1 MVSLLDKFVFDR
13 IRERVDHLVDDV
25 PWVDE
30 ADDAGLLRGPEV
42 LPTAAEGILTFGE
55 QLMKV
60 FEERRVV
67 AVRVLDACMMM
78 VAHGRG
84 EDDADPVSMGGD
96 SQAVDEGVV
105 GLAVW
110 PHEKL
115 PLRTAAR
122 DHVRPTRKDFA
133 RNRHGWL
140 SELPPPSCERIN
152 LGEVMGAWH

>member
-30 ADDAGLLRGPEV
+30 ADDARLLRGPEV

-67 AVRVLDACMMM
+67 AVRVLDARMVM

-84 EDDADPVSMGGD
+84 EDDANPVPLGCDGE
-96 SQAVDEGVV
+96 AIDEGVV
-105 GLAVW
+105 GLVVRA
-110 PHEKL
+110 HEKL
-115 PLRTAAR
+115 PLCAAAS
-122 DHVRPTRKDFA
+122 DHVGPTGKDFA
-133 RNRHGWL
+133 RN
-140 SELPPPSCERIN
+140 
-152 LGEVMGAWH
+152 

>member
-1 MVSLLDKFVFDR
+1 MVSFLDKFVFDR

-42 LPTAAEGILTFGE
+42 LPTAAESILTFCE

-84 EDDADPVSMGGD
+84 EDDADPVSMGCDG
-96 SQAVDEGVV
+96 QGVDEGCWSR
-105 GLAVW
+105 GLA
-110 PHEKL
+110 
-115 PLRTAAR
+115 A
-122 DHVRPTRKDFA
+122 
-133 RNRHGWL
+133 
-140 SELPPPSCERIN
+140 
-152 LGEVMGAWH
+152 